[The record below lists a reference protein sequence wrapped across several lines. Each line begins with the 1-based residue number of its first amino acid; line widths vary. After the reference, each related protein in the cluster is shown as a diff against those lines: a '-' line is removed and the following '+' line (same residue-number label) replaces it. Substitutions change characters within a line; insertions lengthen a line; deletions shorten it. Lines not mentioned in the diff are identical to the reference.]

1 MVPTLALGIPGS
13 SSAAVMMVALILH
26 GVTPGP
32 MLFGQN
38 SQITFNLFAAM
49 IIVNFLM
56 LPVGYVAF
64 RMCVR
69 AVMVRLPFLVVGV
82 LTLVAL
88 GTFSIRN
95 SIFDVCVAFFFG
107 VVGLMMNLLGFS
119 APSAVLGLVL
129 GRLLEVSF
137 RRALILSGGDWMTF
151 IERPISA
158 VFIALSLIILAYPL
172 IKRKTKPDSA
182 GSNA

>member
-1 MVPTLALGIPGS
+1 
-13 SSAAVMMVALILH
+13 
-26 GVTPGP
+26 
-32 MLFGQN
+32 
-38 SQITFNLFAAM
+38 
-49 IIVNFLM
+49 
-56 LPVGYVAF
+56 
-64 RMCVR
+64 
-69 AVMVRLPFLVVGV
+69 MVRFPFLVVGV

-95 SIFDVCVAFFFG
+95 SIFDVGVAFFFG
-107 VVGLMMNLLGFS
+107 VVGLMMNLLGYS

-172 IKRKTKPDSA
+172 IKRKKKPDSA